1 MKWKY
6 CGRAKVLPEIMSKK
20 SCEYCSS
27 QCGLLSALSWMNKPL
42 TIKLHWMGKKKILV
56 FRNGC
61 LFSWTVEQVPEQ
73 DLKLWWT
80 GEGSA
85 CELMVYLREHHK
97 LIFLVGSTLQWAA
110 PGDEMAA
117 VSVLAER
124 GSGAAEAGSEF
135 RTRRQSWQHSFL
147 WLGERTH
154 FNLKTNFNTLKVR
167 EILTSLKVCGF
178 SFRLHVE
185 QGVICADS

>member
-97 LIFLVGSTLQWAA
+97 LIFGWQYL
-110 PGDEMAA
+110 A
-117 VSVLAER
+117 VSCSWWWNGSSFSPGWERKWCCWGRKRVQDTQTELTAQFPLAGR
-124 GSGAAEAGSEF
+124 MYTF
-135 RTRRQSWQHSFL
+135 
-147 WLGERTH
+147 
-154 FNLKTNFNTLKVR
+154 
-167 EILTSLKVCGF
+167 
-178 SFRLHVE
+178 
-185 QGVICADS
+185 